1 MSARSAPDSTAGL
14 ATSRAGAAV
23 VDLTPRGSVFLFG
36 YPHVERMSAGVH
48 DPLECAA
55 LYLQAGM
62 DGALFLANDLIFFT
76 RDFAAE
82 VRRRIAGATGVPIEA
97 IMLTATHTHSGPV
110 MIDSLS
116 NAADSVV
123 PKPDSL
129 YLTWVADRMVEAAIA
144 AVSSAV
150 RAELALT
157 VVRAHDVGCNRHD
170 PAGPADP
177 EVPVLL
183 ARSVPDRRPIGCMMI
198 YGMHPTVLHEDSRL
212 ISADFPHYVRQWLR
226 ARVLT
231 ESCPVIYHLG
241 AAGDQSPRHI
251 TRANTFA
258 EAERIGTNLARG
270 IEAAL
275 GELGSFRPVEMVA
288 ARRVM
293 LELEPRHFP
302 SVEQAREVLRQ
313 TRARY
318 GQLRAAGAP
327 TQHVRTA
334 ECDVFG
340 AEKTVL
346 FAEAEADGRLE
357 HAIRCA
363 SPAEIQV
370 IRIGPWR
377 FVGWPGEFFVEY
389 GLALKARAP
398 AGTYL
403 VTLANGELQGYIA
416 TPEAVAA
423 GLYEATNAVFAAQ
436 NGERFVE
443 RTLELLATC
452 E

>member
-1 MSARSAPDSTAGL
+1 
-14 ATSRAGAAV
+14 
-23 VDLTPRGSVFLFG
+23 VFLFG
-36 YPHVERMSAGVH
+36 YPHVERMSTGVH

-55 LYLQAGM
+55 LYVQAGAN
-62 DGALFLANDLIFFT
+62 GALFVANDLIFFT
-76 RDFAAE
+76 RDFAGE
-82 VRRRIAGATGVPIEA
+82 VRRRISLATGVPVEA

-123 PKPDSL
+123 PKADPA
-129 YLTWVADRMVEAAIA
+129 YLSWVADRMVEAATSAVTA
-144 AVSSAV
+144 AVP
-150 RAELALT
+150 AELALT
-157 VVRAHDVGCNRHD
+157 VARAKGVGSNRHD
-170 PAGPADP
+170 PAGPTDP
-177 EVPVLL
+177 DVPVLL
-183 ARSVPDRRPIGCMMI
+183 ARSAATRRPIGCMTI
-198 YGMHPTVLHEDSRL
+198 YGMHPTVMHEDSRL
-212 ISADFPHYVRQWLR
+212 ISADFPGYVRRWLR

-241 AAGDQSPRHI
+241 AAGDQSPRHM
-251 TRANTFA
+251 TRANTFE
-258 EAERIGTNLARG
+258 EAERIGTNLARRL
-270 IEAAL
+270 EAAL
-275 GELGSFRPVEMVA
+275 KETTAFRPVDTVE

-293 LELEPRHFP
+293 IEIEPRHFP
-302 SVEQAREVLRQ
+302 PVDHAAEVLRQ

-318 GQLRAAGAP
+318 EQLRSVN
-327 TQHVRTA
+327 TSRQEVRTA

-346 FAEAEADGRLE
+346 FAEAKADGRLE
-357 HAIRCA
+357 EAIRCA

-389 GLALKARAP
+389 GLALKAKAP
-398 AGTYL
+398 AGTHL

-416 TPEAVAA
+416 TPKAVSA
-423 GLYEATNAVFAAQ
+423 GLYEATNAVFAAG
-436 NGERFVE
+436 NGERFIE
-443 RTLELLATC
+443 RTLELLATF